1 MELVNAAFGEDKDA
15 SKQAILDL
23 IPFFVKKA

>member
-1 MELVNAAFGEDKDA
+1 MQLVNVAFGEDKNA

-23 IPFFVKKA
+23 IPYFVKKA